1 MNPVPDIYRILPE
14 VILTL
19 TGVAVM
25 LIDASL
31 PPALPRRM
39 LGWVAAIGTTIALW
53 ASLWQLSLP
62 EGTGFY
68 STVETSAFTV
78 FFHVL
83 ICGIVLVALLL
94 SLDTLPEH
102 THHQGEFYALIA
114 FGAVGMCLLTSAV
127 ELLVVFVALEISSI
141 STYILAGWRKH
152 TGRGPEAAIKYFLL
166 GSFATAFLLY
176 GIALVF
182 GATGTTQIYQ
192 IAQLAP
198 AAQNQSLI
206 IAALALMLV
215 GILFKVSA
223 APFHVWTP
231 DVYEGAPSPVVALLS
246 TAPKAAAFA
255 LLLRVVYEMLPN
267 LHYLWAPLLWIVAV
281 LSMTVGNL
289 AALRQQNVK
298 RMLAYSA
305 IAHAGYLLAAFAGL
319 SNQNGLSESGIAA
332 AAFYI
337 AAYAAMNV
345 GIFAVVTLVA
355 GYEEQ
360 LSLIDDYR
368 GLVYRSPLLGS
379 LLIFFLISLIGV
391 PFTGGF
397 FGKFY
402 SFSAAVGGGAIW
414 LAIIGLLNSGLAA
427 AYYLRLVVVAA
438 QRPLP
443 DTDSSA
449 DSANIAAPRPL
460 VGAAVIAALFL
471 AVAATL
477 VLGIIPGATLDAAQS
492 AAHTLQAPPQTAAVD
507 PLVASH
513 EPARIKSNR
522 LPRVRSGTLRSS
534 PKALASIQSMKDLH
548 DRGIALN
555 LGN

>member
-25 LIDASL
+25 LTDASI
-31 PPALPRRM
+31 PPAWPRRY
-39 LGWVAAIGTTIALW
+39 LGFVAAIGTTIAFW

-62 EGTGFY
+62 EGTGFFG
-68 STVETSAFTV
+68 TVETSTFTV

-94 SLDTLPEH
+94 SLDTLPRNS
-102 THHQGEFYALIA
+102 HHQGEFYALIV

-127 ELLVVFVALEISSI
+127 ELLVVFIALEISSI
-141 STYILAGWRKH
+141 ATYILAGYRKE

-166 GSFATAFLLY
+166 GSFATGFLLY
-176 GIALVF
+176 GIALIF

-192 IAQLAP
+192 VAQLAP
-198 AAQNQSLI
+198 VAQNQTLVL
-206 IAALALMLV
+206 AAMALMLV

-231 DVYEGAPSPVVALLS
+231 DVYEGAPTPVVALMS

-255 LLLRVVYEMLPN
+255 LLLRVVYEIFPHLRTV
-267 LHYLWAPLLWIVAV
+267 WAPLLWIVAV

-305 IAHAGYLLAAFAGL
+305 IAHAGYLLAAFAGIG
-319 SNQNGLSESGIAA
+319 SSGISA
-332 AAFYI
+332 AAFYT
-337 AAYAAMNV
+337 AAYATMNV
-345 GIFAVVTLVA
+345 GVFAVIALVA
-355 GYEEQ
+355 GYDER
-360 LSLIDDYR
+360 LSLIDDFR

-379 LLIFFLISLIGV
+379 LLIFFLISLTGI

-402 SFSAAVGGGAIW
+402 SFSAAVDGGAIA
-414 LAIIGLLNSGLAA
+414 LAIIGLLNSGIAA
-427 AYYLRLVVVAA
+427 AYYLRLALASA
-438 QRPLP
+438 QRPSEDQP
-443 DTDSSA
+443 
-449 DSANIAAPRPL
+449 APRKPQL
-460 VGAAVIAALFL
+460 GFAVMAAVAM
-471 AVAATL
+471 AVLATL
-477 VLGIIPGATLDAAQS
+477 ALGIVPGATLRAAVS
-492 AAHTLQAPPQTAAVD
+492 AAHTLQVPSQTSEVPAAS
-507 PLVASH
+507 LQ
-513 EPARIKSNR
+513 
-522 LPRVRSGTLRSS
+522 SS
-534 PKALASIQSMKDLH
+534 Q
-548 DRGIALN
+548 
-555 LGN
+555 

>member
-1 MNPVPDIYRILPE
+1 MTSVPDIYRILPE
-14 VILTL
+14 VILTVI
-19 TGVAVM
+19 GVVVM
-25 LIDASL
+25 LIEASL
-31 PPALPRRM
+31 PPHWTRRY
-39 LGWVAAIGTTIALW
+39 LGFLAAAGATVALW

-62 EGTGFY
+62 QGTGYF

-94 SLDTLPEH
+94 SIDTLPRDS
-102 THHQGEFYALIA
+102 HHQGEFYALIA

-127 ELLVVFVALEISSI
+127 ELLLVFIALEISSI
-141 STYILAGWRKH
+141 STYILAGYRKQ

-176 GIALVF
+176 GIALIF
-182 GATGTTQIYQ
+182 GATGTTHIYE
-192 IAQLAP
+192 IAHLAP
-198 AAQNQSLI
+198 STANHTLI
-206 IAALALMLV
+206 VAALALMLV

-255 LLLRVVYEMLPN
+255 LLLRVVYEMLPS
-267 LHYLWAPLLWIVAV
+267 LHALWAPLLWIVAV

-305 IAHAGYLLAAFAGL
+305 IAHAGYLLAAFAAAADSSGF
-319 SNQNGLSESGIAA
+319 SQPGIAA
-332 AAFYI
+332 ASFYI

-345 GIFAVVTLVA
+345 GIFAVVTLAA
-355 GYEEQ
+355 GYDEQ

-368 GLVYRSPLLGS
+368 GLVYRSPLLGCM
-379 LLIFFLISLIGV
+379 LIFFLISLIGI

-402 SFSAAVGGGAIW
+402 SFTAAVGGGAIA
-414 LAIIGLLNSGLAA
+414 LTIIGLLNSGLAA
-427 AYYLRLVVVAA
+427 AYYLRLAAVAA

-443 DTDSSA
+443 D
-449 DSANIAAPRPL
+449 ANIAAPKTR
-460 VGAAVIAALFL
+460 VGPAVIAAVFL
-471 AVAATL
+471 AAAATL
-477 VLGIIPGATLDAAQS
+477 VLGIIPGATLNAAQS
-492 AAHTLQAPPQTAAVD
+492 AAHTLQAPPQTAVPAIAD
-507 PLVASH
+507 PASPTH
-513 EPARIKSNR
+513 
-522 LPRVRSGTLRSS
+522 
-534 PKALASIQSMKDLH
+534 
-548 DRGIALN
+548 
-555 LGN
+555 

>member
-1 MNPVPDIYRILPE
+1 M
-14 VILTL
+14 
-19 TGVAVM
+19 
-25 LIDASL
+25 
-31 PPALPRRM
+31 
-39 LGWVAAIGTTIALW
+39 
-53 ASLWQLSLP
+53 P
-62 EGTGFY
+62 EGTGFFG
-68 STVETSAFTV
+68 TVETSAFTV

-102 THHQGEFYALIA
+102 SHHQGEFYALIV

-127 ELLVVFVALEISSI
+127 ELLVVFIALEISSI
-141 STYILAGWRKH
+141 STYILAGYRKQ
-152 TGRGPEAAIKYFLL
+152 TARGPEAAIKYFLL

-176 GIALVF
+176 GIALIF

-198 AAQNQSLI
+198 VAQNQALVL
-206 IAALALMLV
+206 AALALMLV

-255 LLLRVVYEMLPN
+255 LLLRVVYEMFPHLRSI
-267 LHYLWAPLLWIVAV
+267 WAPLLWIVAV

-305 IAHAGYLLAAFAGL
+305 IAHAGYLLAAFAGHRQL
-319 SNQNGLSESGIAA
+319 SIGIAA
-332 AAFYI
+332 ASFYI

-345 GIFAVVTLVA
+345 GIFAVITLVA
-355 GYEEQ
+355 GYDEH

-368 GLVYRSPLLGS
+368 GLIYRSPLLAR
-379 LLIFFLISLIGV
+379 LLIFFLISLIGI

-402 SFSAAVGGGAIW
+402 SFSAAVDGGAIA

-427 AYYLRLVVVAA
+427 AYYLRLALVAA
-438 QRPLP
+438 QRPSADRIAP
-443 DTDSSA
+443 PKPQSSA
-449 DSANIAAPRPL
+449 SRWERL
-460 VGAAVIAALFL
+460 LLL
-471 AVAATL
+471 AVAVTL
-477 VLGIIPGATLDAAQS
+477 VLGIVPGATLHAAQS
-492 AAHTLQAPPQTAAVD
+492 AAHTLQAPPQPGDV
-507 PLVASH
+507 H
-513 EPARIKSNR
+513 Q
-522 LPRVRSGTLRSS
+522 RSGTISS
-534 PKALASIQSMKDLH
+534 MKLGELASRLGAEL
-548 DRGIALN
+548 RGER
-555 LGN
+555 GPGSHRRQRH

>member
-31 PPALPRRM
+31 PPALPRRP
-39 LGWVAAIGTTIALW
+39 LGWIAAIGTTMALL

-62 EGTGFY
+62 QGTGFFA
-68 STVETSAFTV
+68 TVETSAFTI

-94 SLDTLPEH
+94 SLDTLPEDS
-102 THHQGEFYALIA
+102 HHQGEYYALIV
-114 FGAVGMCLLTSAV
+114 FGAVGMCLLTGAV
-127 ELLVVFVALEISSI
+127 ELLVVFIALEISSI
-141 STYILAGWRKH
+141 STYILAGYRKN
-152 TGRGPEAAIKYFLL
+152 TARGPEAAIKYFLL

-176 GIALVF
+176 GVALTF
-182 GATGTTQIYQ
+182 GATGTTQIYE
-192 IAQLAP
+192 IARLAP
-198 AAQNQSLI
+198 TAQNHSLI
-206 IAALALMLV
+206 LAGSALMLV

-255 LLLRVVYEMLPN
+255 LLLRVIYEIFPS
-267 LHYLWAPLLWIVAV
+267 LHGLWAPLMWFVAV

-289 AALRQQNVK
+289 AALRQENVK

-319 SNQNGLSESGIAA
+319 GTTGIAA
-332 AAFYI
+332 ASFYI

-345 GIFAVVTLVA
+345 GIFAVITLVS
-355 GYEEQ
+355 GYDEQ
-360 LSLIDDYR
+360 LPFVQDFR
-368 GLVYRSPLLGS
+368 GLIFRSPLLGS
-379 LLIFFLISLIGV
+379 LLIFFLVSLVGI

-402 SFSAAVGGGAIW
+402 SFTAAVGGGAIW

-427 AYYLRLVVVAA
+427 AYYLRLALVAV
-438 QRPLP
+438 QRPSNNQGDDAGP
-443 DTDSSA
+443 
-449 DSANIAAPRPL
+449 APHVGVA
-460 VGAAVIAALFL
+460 VGAALLL

-477 VLGIIPGATLDAAQS
+477 VLGIAPGEVLHAADNG
-492 AAHTLQAPPQTAAVD
+492 AHTLQAPPQAETPSLNAD
-507 PLVASH
+507 PP
-513 EPARIKSNR
+513 PAR
-522 LPRVRSGTLRSS
+522 
-534 PKALASIQSMKDLH
+534 
-548 DRGIALN
+548 
-555 LGN
+555 